1 MQSLPYPP
9 LPTEQEK
16 ALEEEIIRKM
26 IFFTPQLLIGG
37 GIFFALLVALCIAY
51 NFNPMQ
57 WLE

>member
-1 MQSLPYPP
+1 MELLPYPP

-16 ALEEEIIRKM
+16 AAEEKVIRNM
-26 IFFTPQLLIGG
+26 IFFAPPLLIWGF
-37 GIFFALLVALCIAY
+37 ILSALLVALCVAY